1 MHMFIV
7 HSKKTKMAERCMC
20 HFESSDAE
28 LKHDA
33 LIRQVCEVNYKV
45 ASQIAL
51 SYFGEGL
58 H

>member
-1 MHMFIV
+1 
-7 HSKKTKMAERCMC
+7 MAERCMC